1 MDQDQEMQT
10 EASMVAT
17 KVLLVQVAIK
27 DSEETQETAETDTT
41 LQIEPMT
48 TST

>member
-1 MDQDQEMQT
+1 MDQDQEAQT

-17 KVLLVQVAIK
+17 KVLLVQVVIK
-27 DSEETQETAETDTT
+27 DSEETQEMAETDTT

>member
-1 MDQDQEMQT
+1 MDQDQETQT

-17 KVLLVQVAIK
+17 KVLLVQVATK
-27 DSEETQETAETDTT
+27 DSEETKETAEADTT

>member
-1 MDQDQEMQT
+1 MDQDQEMQA

-17 KVLLVQVAIK
+17 KVLLVQEAIK
-27 DSEETQETAETDTT
+27 DSEETQERTETDTT

>member
-1 MDQDQEMQT
+1 MDQDQEAQA

-27 DSEETQETAETDTT
+27 DSEETQERTEADTT
-41 LQIEPMT
+41 LQTEPMT
-48 TST
+48 TSM